1 MITQSVKIRQEDKS
15 TMIVKNIEKKEDNTV
30 SFQVS
35 CDAAEFEKAVNA
47 AYLKAK
53 KNIYIPG
60 FRKGKAPRAVI
71 EGMYGSEVFYQDA
84 MDELAPEAFEL
95 GVKEGE
101 LNVVG
106 APAVTDVKV
115 TEEKGVDYTFSAE
128 IYPEVTLGEYKGLSA
143 ERPVRE
149 ITDADVD
156 AELESARKRNA
167 RKISADEREA
177 RMGDLANIDF
187 DGFLNGERFDG
198 GKSEGYELELGS
210 NSFVPGFE
218 EQIVGMKVGE
228 EKDLDITFPQEYTP
242 ELAGKAVVF
251 KVKLNGLS
259 VNELPELD
267 DEFAGDN
274 GFDTLD
280 EYKADIRANIEK
292 RFNEQADSAFRS
304 EIVKKA
310 IDNMTVK
317 VPNSMIAS
325 KAEDILRNYAA
336 NFGMTDRSMPVEKL
350 MEMMGVDENMMKQS
364 IFPAAEYQ
372 VKNELLLEAVAEA
385 EKLEATAEEIDEY
398 VAKMAEGF
406 GATAEQLK
414 TYFGEET
421 LAAEVKKDKA
431 GKLIVDSA
439 LAAAPAAEEKKPAP
453 KKRAPKKA
461 APKAEE
467 APKTEEEA
475 PKAEEEAPK
484 PKRTRKKAEPKAEEE
499 SKSAE

>member
-1 MITQSVKIRQEDKS
+1 
-15 TMIVKNIEKKEDNTV
+15 MIVKNIEKKEDNTV

-35 CDAAEFEKAVNA
+35 CDAAEFEKAVNS

-60 FRKGKAPRAVI
+60 FRKGKAPRAII

-84 MDELAPEAFEL
+84 MDELAPAAFDM

-101 LNVVG
+101 LNIVG
-106 APAVTDVKV
+106 APAITDVKV
-115 TEEKGVDYTFSAE
+115 TDDKGVEYSFSAE
-128 IYPEVTLGEYKGLSA
+128 IYPAVTLGQYKGLEA
-143 ERPVRE
+143 ERPARE
-149 ITDADVD
+149 ITDDDVA

-167 RKISADEREA
+167 RKISADDREA

-218 EQIVGMKVGE
+218 EQIVGMKVGD

-259 VNELPELD
+259 YNELPALD

-292 RFNEQADSAFRS
+292 RFSEQADSAFRS
-304 EIVKKA
+304 DIVKKA
-310 IDNMTVK
+310 IDNMTVT

-336 NFGMTDRSMPVEKL
+336 NFGMTDRNMPIEKL
-350 MEMMGVDENMMKQS
+350 MEMMGVDENTMKQS
-364 IFPAAEYQ
+364 IRPAAEYQ
-372 VKNELLLEAVAEA
+372 VKNDLLLEAVAEA
-385 EKLEATAEEIDEY
+385 EGLEATDEEIDEY
-398 VAKMAEGF
+398 VAKMAEGL
-406 GATAEQLK
+406 GAPADQIK
-414 TYFGEET
+414 TYFGEEMI
-421 LAAEVKKDKA
+421 AAEVKKDKA

-439 LAAAPAAEEKKPAP
+439 VAAAPAAEETKSAP
-453 KKRAPKKA
+453 KKKTAKKT
-461 APKAEE
+461 APKAG
-467 APKTEEEA
+467 EEA
-475 PKAEEEAPK
+475 PKAEEGAEK
-484 PKRTRKKAEPKAEEE
+484 PKRSRKKAEPKAEEE
-499 SKSAE
+499 KGE

>member
-1 MITQSVKIRQEDKS
+1 
-15 TMIVKNIEKKEDNTV
+15 MIVKNIEKKENNTV

-35 CDAAEFEKAVNA
+35 CDAAEFEKAINS

-60 FRKGKAPRAVI
+60 FRKGKAPRAII
-71 EGMYGSEVFYQDA
+71 EGMYGAEVFYQDA
-84 MDELAPEAFEL
+84 MDELAPEAFDL

-101 LNVVG
+101 LKVVG
-106 APAVTDVKV
+106 APAISDVKV
-115 TEEKGVDYTFSAE
+115 TDDKGVDYTFSAE
-128 IYPEVTLGEYKGLSA
+128 IYPTVTLGQYKGLEA

-149 ITDADVD
+149 ITEQDITD
-156 AELESARKRNA
+156 ELESARKRNA
-167 RKISADEREA
+167 RKVSADDREA
-177 RMGDLANIDF
+177 KLGDIANIDF
-187 DGFLNGERFDG
+187 DGYLNGERFDG
-198 GKSEGYELELGS
+198 GKSEGYDLELGS

-218 EQIVGMKVGE
+218 DQIVGMKVGE
-228 EKDLDITFPQEYTP
+228 EKDINITFPQEYTP
-242 ELAGKAVVF
+242 ELAGKDVVF
-251 KVKLNGLS
+251 KVKLNS
-259 VNELPELD
+259 ISDNELPELD

-304 EIVKKA
+304 EVVKKA
-310 IDNMTVK
+310 IDNMTVT

-325 KAEDILRNYAA
+325 KVEDILRNYAA
-336 NFGMTDRSMPVEKL
+336 NFGLTDRNMPLDKL
-350 MEMMGVDENMMKQS
+350 MEMMGVDENTMNAN
-364 IFPAAEYQ
+364 IRPAAEYQ
-372 VKNELLLEAVAEA
+372 VKNDLLLDAVVEA
-385 EKLEATAEEIDEY
+385 EKIEATAEEIDAF

-421 LAAEVKKDKA
+421 LAEEVKKDKA

-439 LAAAPAAEEKKPAP
+439 LAVAPSEEKSET
-453 KKRAPKKA
+453 KKKTAKKA
-461 APKAEE
+461 EPKAEDG
-467 APKTEEEA
+467 
-475 PKAEEEAPK
+475 AEK

-499 SKSAE
+499 SKGEEEKTE

>member
-1 MITQSVKIRQEDKS
+1 
-15 TMIVKNIEKKEDNTV
+15 MIVKNIEKKENNTV

-35 CDAAEFEKAVNA
+35 CDAAEFEKAINS

-60 FRKGKAPRAVI
+60 FRKGKAPRAII
-71 EGMYGSEVFYQDA
+71 EGMYGAEVFYQDA
-84 MDELAPEAFEL
+84 MDELAPEAFDL

-101 LNVVG
+101 LKVVG
-106 APAVTDVKV
+106 APAISDVKV
-115 TEEKGVDYTFSAE
+115 TDDKGVDYTFSAD
-128 IYPEVTLGEYKGLSA
+128 IYPTVTLGQYKGLEA

-149 ITDADVD
+149 ITEQDITD
-156 AELESARKRNA
+156 ELESARKRNA
-167 RKISADEREA
+167 RKVSADDREA
-177 RMGDLANIDF
+177 KLGDIANIDF
-187 DGFLNGERFDG
+187 DGYLNGERFDG
-198 GKSEGYELELGS
+198 GKSEGYDLELGS

-218 EQIVGMKVGE
+218 DQLVGMKVGE
-228 EKDLDITFPQEYTP
+228 EKDINITFPQEYTP
-242 ELAGKAVVF
+242 ELAGKDVVF
-251 KVKLNGLS
+251 KVKLNS
-259 VNELPELD
+259 ISYNELPELD

-304 EIVKKA
+304 EVVKKA
-310 IDNMTVK
+310 IDNMTVT

-325 KAEDILRNYAA
+325 KVEDILRNYAA
-336 NFGMTDRSMPVEKL
+336 NFGLTDRNMPLDKL
-350 MEMMGVDENMMKQS
+350 MEMMGVDENTMNVN
-364 IFPAAEYQ
+364 IRPAAEYQ
-372 VKNELLLEAVAEA
+372 VKNDLLLDAVVEA
-385 EKLEATAEEIDEY
+385 EKIEATAEEIDAF

-421 LAAEVKKDKA
+421 LAEEVKKDKA

-439 LAAAPAAEEKKPAP
+439 LAVAPSEEKSET
-453 KKRAPKKA
+453 KKKTAKKS
-461 APKAEE
+461 APKAEDG
-467 APKTEEEA
+467 
-475 PKAEEEAPK
+475 AEK

-499 SKSAE
+499 SKGEEEKTE

>member
-1 MITQSVKIRQEDKS
+1 
-15 TMIVKNIEKKEDNTV
+15 MIVKNIEKKEDNTV

-35 CDAAEFEKAVNA
+35 CDAAEFEKALNT

-60 FRKGKAPRAVI
+60 FRKGKAPRAII
-71 EGMYGSEVFYQDA
+71 EGMYGAEVFYQDA
-84 MDELAPEAFEL
+84 MDELAPAAFDM

-101 LNVVG
+101 LNIVG
-106 APAVTDVKV
+106 APAITDVKV
-115 TEEKGVDYTFSAE
+115 TDDKGVDYSFSAE
-128 IYPEVTLGEYKGLSA
+128 IYPAVTLGQYKGLEA

-149 ITDADVD
+149 ITDDDVN

-167 RKISADEREA
+167 RKVSADEREA
-177 RMGDLANIDF
+177 RMGDIANIDF
-187 DGFLNGERFDG
+187 EGFLNGERFDG
-198 GKSEGYELELGS
+198 GKAEGYELELGS

-218 EQIVGMKVGE
+218 EQIVGMKVGD

-259 VNELPELD
+259 YNELPALD

-317 VPNSMIAS
+317 VPNSMIAE
-325 KAEDILRNYAA
+325 KAEEILRNYAA
-336 NFGMTDRSMPVEKL
+336 NFGMTDRSMPLEKL
-350 MEMMGVDENMMKQS
+350 MEMMGVDENTMKTS
-364 IFPAAEYQ
+364 IRPAAEYQ
-372 VKNELLLEAVAEA
+372 VKNDLLLDAVAEA
-385 EKLEATAEEIDEY
+385 EKLEATAEDIDEY
-398 VAKMAEGF
+398 VAKMAESL

-414 TYFGEET
+414 TYFGEEM

-431 GKLIVDSA
+431 GRLIVDSA
-439 LAAAPAAEEKKPAP
+439 VAAAPAAEEKKPAP
-453 KKRAPKKA
+453 KKSASKKA
-461 APKAEE
+461 APKA
-467 APKTEEEA
+467 EEEA

-484 PKRTRKKAEPKAEEE
+484 AEEAPAKPKRSRKKAEPKAEED
-499 SKSAE
+499 SPKAE

>member
-1 MITQSVKIRQEDKS
+1 
-15 TMIVKNIEKKEDNTV
+15 MIVKNIEKKENNTV

-35 CDAAEFEKAVNA
+35 CDAAEFEKAINS

-60 FRKGKAPRAVI
+60 FRKGKAPRAII
-71 EGMYGSEVFYQDA
+71 EGMYGADVFYQDA
-84 MDELAPEAFEL
+84 MDELAPEAFDL

-101 LNVVG
+101 LKVVG
-106 APAVTDVKV
+106 APAISDVKV
-115 TEEKGVDYTFSAE
+115 TDDKGVDYTFSAE
-128 IYPEVTLGEYKGLSA
+128 IYPTVTLGQYKGLEA

-149 ITDADVD
+149 ITEQDITD
-156 AELESARKRNA
+156 ELESARKRNA
-167 RKISADEREA
+167 RKVSADDREA
-177 RMGDLANIDF
+177 KLGDIANIDF
-187 DGFLNGERFDG
+187 DGYLNGERFDG
-198 GKSEGYELELGS
+198 GKSEGYDLELGS

-218 EQIVGMKVGE
+218 DQIVGMKVGE
-228 EKDLDITFPQEYTP
+228 EKDINITFPQEYTP
-242 ELAGKAVVF
+242 ELAGKDVVF
-251 KVKLNGLS
+251 KVKLNS
-259 VNELPELD
+259 ISYNELPELD

-304 EIVKKA
+304 EVVKKA
-310 IDNMTVK
+310 IDNMTVT

-325 KAEDILRNYAA
+325 KVEDILRNYAA
-336 NFGMTDRSMPVEKL
+336 NFGLTDRNMPLDKL
-350 MEMMGVDENMMKQS
+350 MEMMGVDENTMNAN
-364 IFPAAEYQ
+364 IRPAAEYQ
-372 VKNELLLEAVAEA
+372 VKNDLLLDAVVEA
-385 EKLEATAEEIDEY
+385 EKIEATAEEIDAF

-421 LAAEVKKDKA
+421 LAEEVKKDKA

-439 LAAAPAAEEKKPAP
+439 LAVAPSEEKSET
-453 KKRAPKKA
+453 KKKTAKKA
-461 APKAEE
+461 EPKAEDG
-467 APKTEEEA
+467 
-475 PKAEEEAPK
+475 AEK

-499 SKSAE
+499 SKGEEEKTE

>member
-1 MITQSVKIRQEDKS
+1 
-15 TMIVKNIEKKEDNTV
+15 MIVKNIEKKEDNTV

-35 CDAAEFEKAVNA
+35 CDAAEFEKALNT

-60 FRKGKAPRAVI
+60 FRKGKAPRAII
-71 EGMYGSEVFYQDA
+71 EGMYGAEVFYQDA
-84 MDELAPEAFEL
+84 MDELAPAAFDM

-101 LNVVG
+101 LNIVG
-106 APAVTDVKV
+106 APAITDVKV
-115 TEEKGVDYTFSAE
+115 TDDKGVDYTFSAD
-128 IYPEVTLGEYKGLSA
+128 IYPAVTLGEYKGLEA

-149 ITDADVD
+149 ITDDDVN

-167 RKISADEREA
+167 RKVSADEREA
-177 RMGDLANIDF
+177 RMGDIANIDF

-198 GKSEGYELELGS
+198 GKAEGYELELGS

-259 VNELPELD
+259 YNELPALD

-317 VPNSMIAS
+317 VPNSMIAE
-325 KAEDILRNYAA
+325 KAEEILRNYAA
-336 NFGMTDRSMPVEKL
+336 NFGMTDRSMPLEKL
-350 MEMMGVDENMMKQS
+350 MEMMGVDENTMKTS
-364 IFPAAEYQ
+364 IRPAAEYQ
-372 VKNELLLEAVAEA
+372 VKNDLLLDAVAEE

-398 VAKMAEGF
+398 VQKMAEGF

-414 TYFGEET
+414 TYFGEAM

-431 GKLIVDSA
+431 GRLIVDSA
-439 LAAAPAAEEKKPAP
+439 VAAAPAAEEKKPAP
-453 KKRAPKKA
+453 KKRASKKA
-461 APKAEE
+461 APKA
-467 APKTEEEA
+467 EEEA
-475 PKAEEEAPK
+475 PKAEEEALKAEEAPAK
-484 PKRTRKKAEPKAEEE
+484 PKRSRKKAEEDSPKAE
-499 SKSAE
+499 

>member
-1 MITQSVKIRQEDKS
+1 
-15 TMIVKNIEKKEDNTV
+15 MIVKNIEKKEDNTV

-35 CDAAEFEKAVNA
+35 CDAAEFEKALNT

-60 FRKGKAPRAVI
+60 FRKGKAPRAII
-71 EGMYGSEVFYQDA
+71 EGMYGAEVFYQDA
-84 MDELAPEAFEL
+84 MDELAPAAFDM

-101 LNVVG
+101 LNIVG
-106 APAVTDVKV
+106 APAITDVKV
-115 TEEKGVDYTFSAE
+115 TDDKGVDYTFSAE
-128 IYPEVTLGEYKGLSA
+128 IYPAVTLGQYKGLEA

-149 ITDADVD
+149 ITDDDVN

-167 RKISADEREA
+167 RKVSADEREA
-177 RMGDLANIDF
+177 RMGDIANIDF

-198 GKSEGYELELGS
+198 GKAEGYELELGS

-218 EQIVGMKVGE
+218 EQIVGMKVGD

-259 VNELPELD
+259 YNELPALD

-317 VPNSMIAS
+317 VPNSMIAE
-325 KAEDILRNYAA
+325 KAEEILRNYAA
-336 NFGMTDRSMPVEKL
+336 NFGMTDRSMPLEKL
-350 MEMMGVDENMMKQS
+350 MEMIGVDENTMKTS
-364 IFPAAEYQ
+364 IRPAAEYQ
-372 VKNELLLEAVAEA
+372 VKNDLLLDAVAEE

-398 VAKMAEGF
+398 VQKMAEGF

-414 TYFGEET
+414 TYFGEAM

-431 GKLIVDSA
+431 GRLIVDSA
-439 LAAAPAAEEKKPAP
+439 VAAAPAAEEKKPAP
-453 KKRAPKKA
+453 KKRASKKA
-461 APKAEE
+461 APKA
-467 APKTEEEA
+467 EEEA

-484 PKRTRKKAEPKAEEE
+484 AEEAPAKPKRSRKKAEPKAEED
-499 SKSAE
+499 SPKAE

>member
-1 MITQSVKIRQEDKS
+1 
-15 TMIVKNIEKKEDNTV
+15 MIVKNIEKKENNTV

-35 CDAAEFEKAVNA
+35 CDAAEFEKAINS

-60 FRKGKAPRAVI
+60 FRKGKAPRAII
-71 EGMYGSEVFYQDA
+71 EGMYGAEVFYQDA
-84 MDELAPEAFEL
+84 MDELAPEAFDL

-101 LNVVG
+101 LKVVG
-106 APAVTDVKV
+106 APAISDVKV
-115 TEEKGVDYTFSAE
+115 TDDKGVDYTFSAE
-128 IYPEVTLGEYKGLSA
+128 IYPTVTLGQYKGLEA

-149 ITDADVD
+149 ITEQDITD
-156 AELESARKRNA
+156 ELESARKRNA
-167 RKISADEREA
+167 RKVSADDREA
-177 RMGDLANIDF
+177 KLGDIANIDF
-187 DGFLNGERFDG
+187 DGYLNGERFDG
-198 GKSEGYELELGS
+198 GKSEGYDLELGS

-218 EQIVGMKVGE
+218 DQIVGMKVGE
-228 EKDLDITFPQEYTP
+228 EKDINITFPQEYTP
-242 ELAGKAVVF
+242 ELAGKDVVF
-251 KVKLNGLS
+251 KVKLNS
-259 VNELPELD
+259 ISYNELPELD

-304 EIVKKA
+304 EVVKKA
-310 IDNMTVK
+310 IDNMTVT

-325 KAEDILRNYAA
+325 KVEDILRNYAA
-336 NFGMTDRSMPVEKL
+336 NFGLTDRNMPLDKL
-350 MEMMGVDENMMKQS
+350 MEMMGVDENTMNAN
-364 IFPAAEYQ
+364 IRPAAEYQ
-372 VKNELLLEAVAEA
+372 VKNDLLLDAVVEA
-385 EKLEATAEEIDEY
+385 EKIEATAEEIDAF

-421 LAAEVKKDKA
+421 LAEEVKKDKA

-439 LAAAPAAEEKKPAP
+439 VAVAPSEEKSET
-453 KKRAPKKA
+453 KKKTAKKA
-461 APKAEE
+461 APKAEDG
-467 APKTEEEA
+467 
-475 PKAEEEAPK
+475 AEK

-499 SKSAE
+499 SKGEEEKTE

>member
-1 MITQSVKIRQEDKS
+1 
-15 TMIVKNIEKKEDNTV
+15 MIVKNIEKKENNTV

-35 CDAAEFEKAVNA
+35 CDAAEFEKAINS

-60 FRKGKAPRAVI
+60 FRKGKAPRAII
-71 EGMYGSEVFYQDA
+71 EGMYGAEVFYQDA
-84 MDELAPEAFEL
+84 MDELAPEAFDL

-101 LNVVG
+101 LKVVG
-106 APAVTDVKV
+106 APAISDVKV
-115 TEEKGVDYTFSAE
+115 TDDKGVDYTFSAD
-128 IYPEVTLGEYKGLSA
+128 IYPTVTLGQYKGLEA

-149 ITDADVD
+149 ITEQDITD
-156 AELESARKRNA
+156 ELESARKRNA
-167 RKISADEREA
+167 RKVSADDREA
-177 RMGDLANIDF
+177 KLGDIANIDF
-187 DGFLNGERFDG
+187 DGYLNGERFDG
-198 GKSEGYELELGS
+198 GKSEGYDLELGS

-218 EQIVGMKVGE
+218 DQLVGMKVGE
-228 EKDLDITFPQEYTP
+228 EKDINITFPQEYTP
-242 ELAGKAVVF
+242 ELAGKDVVF
-251 KVKLNGLS
+251 KVKLNNIS
-259 VNELPELD
+259 YNELPELD

-304 EIVKKA
+304 EVVKKA
-310 IDNMTVK
+310 IDNMTVT

-325 KAEDILRNYAA
+325 KVEDILRNYAA
-336 NFGMTDRSMPVEKL
+336 NFGLTDRNMPLDKL
-350 MEMMGVDENMMKQS
+350 MEMMGVDENTMNVN
-364 IFPAAEYQ
+364 IRPAAEYQ
-372 VKNELLLEAVAEA
+372 VKNDLLLDAVVEA
-385 EKLEATAEEIDEY
+385 EKIEATAEEIDAF

-421 LAAEVKKDKA
+421 LAEEVKKDKA

-439 LAAAPAAEEKKPAP
+439 LAVAPSEEKSET
-453 KKRAPKKA
+453 KKKTAKKA
-461 APKAEE
+461 APKAEDG
-467 APKTEEEA
+467 
-475 PKAEEEAPK
+475 AEK

-499 SKSAE
+499 SKGEEEKTE

>member
-1 MITQSVKIRQEDKS
+1 
-15 TMIVKNIEKKEDNTV
+15 MIVKSIEKKEDNTV

-35 CDAAEFEKAVNA
+35 CDAAEFAKAVND

-60 FRKGKAPRAVI
+60 FRKGKAPRAII

-84 MDELAPEAFEL
+84 MDELAPAAFDM

-101 LNVVG
+101 LNIVG
-106 APAVTDVKV
+106 APAITDVQI
-115 TEEKGVDYTFSAE
+115 TEDKGVDYTFSAE
-128 IYPEVTLGEYKGLSA
+128 IYPVVTLGEYKGLSA
-143 ERPVRE
+143 ERPTRE
-149 ITDADVD
+149 ITDEDVN
-156 AELESARKRNA
+156 AELENARKRNA
-167 RKISADEREA
+167 RKVSADERA
-177 RMGDLANIDF
+177 AQMGDIANIDF
-187 DGFLNGERFDG
+187 DGFLGGERFDG
-198 GKSEGYELELGS
+198 GKAEGYELELGS

-259 VNELPELD
+259 YNELPALD
-267 DEFAGDN
+267 DDFAGDN

-304 EIVKKA
+304 DVVKKA
-310 IDNMTVK
+310 IDNMKVTV
-317 VPNSMIAS
+317 PGSMIAS

-336 NFGMTDRSMPVEKL
+336 NFGLTDRNMPVEKL

-364 IFPAAEYQ
+364 IRPAAEYQ
-372 VKNELLLEAVAEA
+372 VKNDLLLEAVAAA
-385 EKLEATAEEIDEY
+385 EKIEATAEEIGEY
-398 VAKMAEGF
+398 AEKMAEGI
-406 GATAEQLK
+406 GATAEQIK
-414 TYFGEET
+414 AYFGEEMI
-421 LAAEVKKDKA
+421 AAELKKDKA

-439 LAAAPAAEEKKPAP
+439 VAAAPEAEEKKPAP
-453 KKRAPKKA
+453 KKRASKKA
-461 APKAEE
+461 APKAETE
-467 APKTEEEA
+467 ATEEA
-475 PKAEEEAPK
+475 SKAEEETSK

-499 SKSAE
+499 KAE

>member
-1 MITQSVKIRQEDKS
+1 
-15 TMIVKNIEKKEDNTV
+15 MIVKNIEKKEDNTV

-35 CDAAEFEKAVNA
+35 CLAEEFEKAIQS

-60 FRKGKAPRAVI
+60 FRKGKAPRAII
-71 EGMYGSEVFYQDA
+71 EGMYGAEVFYQDA
-84 MDELAPEAFEL
+84 MDELAPAAFDM

-101 LNVVG
+101 LNIVG
-106 APAVTDVKV
+106 APAITDVQVTD
-115 TEEKGVDYTFSAE
+115 EKGVEYTFSAE
-128 IYPEVTLGEYKGLSA
+128 IYPAVTLGQYKGLEA

-149 ITDADVD
+149 ITDDDIAS
-156 AELESARKRNA
+156 ELESARKRNA

-177 RMGDLANIDF
+177 RMGDIANIDF

-259 VNELPELD
+259 YNELPALD

-304 EIVKKA
+304 EVVKKA
-310 IDNMTVK
+310 IDNMTVT
-317 VPNSMIAS
+317 VPNSMIAA

-336 NFGMTDRSMPVEKL
+336 NFGMTDRNMPLEKL
-350 MEMMGVDENMMKQS
+350 MEMMGVDENTMKTS
-364 IFPAAEYQ
+364 IRPAAEYQ
-372 VKNELLLEAVAEA
+372 VKNDLLLDAVAVE

-398 VAKMAEGF
+398 VKKMAEGF

-414 TYFGEET
+414 TYFGEAM

-431 GKLIVDSA
+431 GRLIVDSA
-439 LAAAPAAEEKKPAP
+439 VAAAPAAEEKKPAP
-453 KKRAPKKA
+453 KKSASKKA
-461 APKAEE
+461 APKA
-467 APKTEEEA
+467 EEEA

-484 PKRTRKKAEPKAEEE
+484 AEEAPAKPKRSRKKAEPKAEEE
-499 SKSAE
+499 APKAE

>member
-1 MITQSVKIRQEDKS
+1 
-15 TMIVKNIEKKEDNTV
+15 MIVKNIEKKEDNTV
-30 SFQVS
+30 SFQVC
-35 CDAAEFEKAVNA
+35 CDAAEFEKALNS

-60 FRKGKAPRAVI
+60 FRKGKAPRAII

-84 MDELAPEAFEL
+84 MDELAPEAFDL

-101 LNVVG
+101 LNIVG
-106 APAVTDVKV
+106 APAITDVKV
-115 TEEKGVDYTFSAE
+115 TDEKGVDYTFSAE
-128 IYPEVTLGEYKGLSA
+128 IYPTVTLGQYKGLEA

-149 ITDADVD
+149 ITDEDVN

-167 RKISADEREA
+167 RKVSADDRA
-177 RMGDLANIDF
+177 AQMGDIANIDF
-187 DGFLNGERFDG
+187 DGYLDGERFDG
-198 GKSEGYELELGS
+198 GKGENYDLELGS

-218 EQIVGMKVGE
+218 EQVVGMKVGE

-251 KVKLNGLS
+251 KVKLNSLS
-259 VNELPELD
+259 YNELPALD

-304 EIVKKA
+304 DIVKKA
-310 IDNMTVK
+310 IDNMTVT
-317 VPNSMIAS
+317 VPNSMIAA
-325 KAEDILRNYAA
+325 KVEDILRNYAA
-336 NFGMTDRSMPVEKL
+336 NFGMTDRNMPLEKL
-350 MEMMGVDENMMKQS
+350 MEMLGVDENMMKLN
-364 IFPAAEYQ
+364 IRPAAEYQ
-372 VKNELLLEAVAEA
+372 VKNDLLLDAVAEA
-385 EKLEATAEEIDEY
+385 EKIEATAEEIDEY

-406 GATAEQLK
+406 GAKAEQLK
-414 TYFGEET
+414 TYFGEEM

-439 LAAAPAAEEKKPAP
+439 VAAAPAAAKKSAP
-453 KKRAPKKA
+453 KKKAAKKTEA
-461 APKAEE
+461 KAEEEAPKAEE
-467 APKTEEEA
+467 APAKPKRSSKKAA

-484 PKRTRKKAEPKAEEE
+484 TEEAPAKPKRTRKKAEEKTEE
-499 SKSAE
+499 KSE

>member
-1 MITQSVKIRQEDKS
+1 
-15 TMIVKNIEKKEDNTV
+15 MIVKNIEKRENNTV

-35 CDAAEFEKAVNA
+35 CDAAEFEKAINS

-60 FRKGKAPRAVI
+60 FRKGKAPRAII
-71 EGMYGSEVFYQDA
+71 EGMYGAEVFYQDA
-84 MDELAPEAFEL
+84 MDELAPEAFDL

-101 LNVVG
+101 LKVVG
-106 APAVTDVKV
+106 APAISDVKV
-115 TEEKGVDYTFSAE
+115 TDDKGVDYTFSAE
-128 IYPEVTLGEYKGLSA
+128 IYPTVTLGQYKGLEA

-149 ITDADVD
+149 ITEQDITD
-156 AELESARKRNA
+156 ELESARKRNA
-167 RKISADEREA
+167 RKVSADDREA
-177 RMGDLANIDF
+177 KLGDIANIDF
-187 DGFLNGERFDG
+187 DGYLNGERFDG
-198 GKSEGYELELGS
+198 GKSEGYDLELGS

-218 EQIVGMKVGE
+218 DQIVGMKVGE
-228 EKDLDITFPQEYTP
+228 EKDINITFPQEYTP
-242 ELAGKAVVF
+242 ELAGKDVVF
-251 KVKLNGLS
+251 KVKLNS
-259 VNELPELD
+259 ISYNELPELD

-317 VPNSMIAS
+317 VPNSMIAE
-325 KAEDILRNYAA
+325 KAEEILRNYAA
-336 NFGMTDRSMPVEKL
+336 NFGMTDRNMPLEKL
-350 MEMMGVDENMMKQS
+350 KEMMGVDENTMKTS
-364 IFPAAEYQ
+364 IRPAAEYQ
-372 VKNELLLEAVAEA
+372 VKNDLLLDAVAVE

-398 VAKMAEGF
+398 VKKMAEGF

-414 TYFGEET
+414 TYFGEAM

-431 GKLIVDSA
+431 GRLIVDSA
-439 LAAAPAAEEKKPAP
+439 VAAAPAAEEKKPAP
-453 KKRAPKKA
+453 KKSASKKA
-461 APKAEE
+461 APKA
-467 APKTEEEA
+467 EEEA

-484 PKRTRKKAEPKAEEE
+484 AEEAPAKPKRSRKKAEPKAEEE
-499 SKSAE
+499 APKAE

>member
-1 MITQSVKIRQEDKS
+1 M
-15 TMIVKNIEKKEDNTV
+15 
-30 SFQVS
+30 
-35 CDAAEFEKAVNA
+35 
-47 AYLKAK
+47 
-53 KNIYIPG
+53 
-60 FRKGKAPRAVI
+60 
-71 EGMYGSEVFYQDA
+71 
-84 MDELAPEAFEL
+84 
-95 GVKEGE
+95 
-101 LNVVG
+101 
-106 APAVTDVKV
+106 
-115 TEEKGVDYTFSAE
+115 
-128 IYPEVTLGEYKGLSA
+128 
-143 ERPVRE
+143 RE
-149 ITDADVD
+149 ITDDDVS

-167 RKISADEREA
+167 RKVSADEREA
-177 RMGDLANIDF
+177 RMGDIANIDF

-198 GKSEGYELELGS
+198 GKAEGYELELGS

-218 EQIVGMKVGE
+218 EQIVGMKVGD

-259 VNELPELD
+259 YNELPALD

-317 VPNSMIAS
+317 VPNSMIAE
-325 KAEDILRNYAA
+325 KAEEILRNYAA
-336 NFGMTDRSMPVEKL
+336 NFGMTDRSMPLEKL
-350 MEMMGVDENMMKQS
+350 MEMMGVDENTMKTS
-364 IFPAAEYQ
+364 IRPAAEYQ
-372 VKNELLLEAVAEA
+372 VKNDLLLDAVAEE

-398 VAKMAEGF
+398 VQKMAEGF

-414 TYFGEET
+414 TYFGEAM

-431 GKLIVDSA
+431 GRLIVDSA
-439 LAAAPAAEEKKPAP
+439 VAAAPAAEEKKPAP
-453 KKRAPKKA
+453 KKKASKKA
-461 APKAEE
+461 APKA
-467 APKTEEEA
+467 EEEA

-484 PKRTRKKAEPKAEEE
+484 AEEAPAKPKRSRKKAEPKAEED
-499 SKSAE
+499 SPKAE